1 MDRVLLVSIVV
12 AIVMVAKVVAT
23 AVAPVAIAWLGLPLA
38 NRVAMDG
45 GHNEG
50 NYLKRL
56 LFRRS

>member
-23 AVAPVAIAWLGLPLA
+23 AVASVAI
-38 NRVAMDG
+38 AMDG

-50 NYLKRL
+50 NDLKRL